1 MLELIWSVANMVN
14 KVLNTNEIELNHVC
28 FLLQYWSRDI
38 LLSFDSFLAAS
49 TTNKFIELI
58 NK

>member
-1 MLELIWSVANMVN
+1 MVN
-14 KVLNTNEIELNHVC
+14 KVLNTNGIEVNHVW

-49 TTNKFIELI
+49 ITN
-58 NK
+58 